1 MGKRKYDRIKRVWV
15 GVLLC
20 FAVSALISGCGG
32 MKEEKHPGKNLTEIT
47 MVLDWTPNTEHSG
60 LYVALKKG
68 YFEKEG
74 LDVTVVEPPEDGAV
88 SMVAAGE
95 AEFGIGYQDELAE
108 NFSSDN
114 QLPVAAVAALLQ
126 HNQIGFISQT
136 LYGIDSPG
144 KIQDHV
150 MAVSDDVIEQ
160 TIIRT
165 LIEQEGGDF
174 SRVKME
180 ETYVDDVAKTL
191 HSGIQV
197 VLGTYGLDGIAC
209 ERAGMEIH
217 YTAWRDLNAV
227 FDYYGPLMVA
237 NSDFLTGQPDM
248 AKAFLNAVRQGYEDA
263 VMDPAEAAKI
273 LLEQVSDLDSELI
286 ESSQRY
292 MSQQYIA
299 DSMAFGVIDAER
311 WNRFYQWI
319 NSMGFYQNMI
329 PEGIGF
335 TNEFLEE

>member
-1 MGKRKYDRIKRVWV
+1 MRKKSYDRIRRVWV
-15 GVLLC
+15 SVLLC
-20 FAVSALISGCGG
+20 FAVFGLVSGCGDI
-32 MKEEKHPGKNLTEIT
+32 KEEKHPGKNLTEIT

-68 YFEKEG
+68 YFEREG

-95 AEFGIGYQDELAE
+95 AEFGIGHQDELAE
-108 NFSSDN
+108 NFSNDN
-114 QLPVAAVAALLQ
+114 QLPVAAVAALVQ
-126 HNQIGFISQT
+126 HNQTGFISQT
-136 LYGIDSPG
+136 LDGIDRPG
-144 KIQDHV
+144 DITDHV
-150 MAVSDDVIEQ
+150 VAVSDDVIEQ
-160 TIIRT
+160 TMIRT
-165 LIEQEGGDF
+165 LIEQGGGDF

-191 HSGIQV
+191 HFGPQV
-197 VLGTYGLDGIAC
+197 VLGTYAWDGIAC
-209 ERAGMEIH
+209 ERAGMEINF
-217 YTAWRDLNAV
+217 TAWRDLNAV
-227 FDYYGPLMVA
+227 FDYYESLLIA
-237 NSDFLTGQPDM
+237 NSDFLTEQPDLS
-248 AKAFLNAVRQGYEDA
+248 KAFLHAVREGYQDA

-273 LLEQVSDLDSELI
+273 LMEQVPDLDPELV

-292 MSQQYIA
+292 MSQQYLA
-299 DSMAFGVIDAER
+299 DSTAFGVIDPER